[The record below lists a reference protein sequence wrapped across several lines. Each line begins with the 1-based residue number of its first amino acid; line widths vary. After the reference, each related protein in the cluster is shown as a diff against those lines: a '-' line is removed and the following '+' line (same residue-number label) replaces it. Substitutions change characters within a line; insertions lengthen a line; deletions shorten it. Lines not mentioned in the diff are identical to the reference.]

1 MRSDDPLL
9 LLSVQ
14 KPKLLRA
21 AAPCTI
27 YSDLTSASLAEPCSR
42 QVAWIQLRVPEFCY
56 NTRTSGML
64 TALLTLL
71 RIADPWLINRDNEE
85 CGMFYAAEL
94 MNNPMHNLDHIW
106 DTDRLRRPKLSTVE
120 AFHFRPWALR
130 T

>member
-1 MRSDDPLL
+1 MRSDGPLL
-9 LLSVQ
+9 SLSVQ

-42 QVAWIQLRVPEFCY
+42 QAARIQLRAPEFCY
-56 NTRTSGML
+56 NTCTRGML

-85 CGMFYAAEL
+85 CAMFYAAEPV
-94 MNNPMHNLDHIW
+94 NNSMHNLEHVW
-106 DTDRLRRPKLSTVE
+106 DTSFT
-120 AFHFRPWALR
+120 
-130 T
+130 